1 MTKIQNTETALSLF
15 EEAATKH
22 AEATETGD
30 YKAANK
36 NYGIIV
42 KAVAFLKDRNEVDK
56 LLDFLT
62 HSSVG
67 VRMAAATYL
76 LPIHENE
83 AIKVLLEISRGSGI
97 HALTAETTMS
107 EWRKGNLRL

>member
-1 MTKIQNTETALSLF
+1 MNKIQNTETALSLF

-22 AEATETGD
+22 AEATEKGD
-30 YKAANK
+30 YKVANK
-36 NYGIIV
+36 KYDIIV
-42 KAVAFLKDRNEVDK
+42 KSVTFLKERNEVER

-76 LPIHENE
+76 LPIHEKD
-83 AIKVLLEISRGSGI
+83 AVKILLEISKGPGI
-97 HALTAETTMS
+97 HALTAETTIS